1 MKPGLKVV
9 AALCLALGMAGGF
22 APPAVAG
29 PAGGAPKEAI
39 EVGPEGLTRIAMIA
53 LANGHPDIARKAALS
68 LIARNPEDFGAQIL
82 LSHAAR
88 DLGDYAEAAA
98 AARKALS
105 LARNDGQKT
114 QASFAMAQARSSA
127 GNRTAAQFWLRRAA
141 QTAPT
146 PQIRAQAIRD
156 FRYVRMR
163 NPWTVNLDFGASP
176 SSNVN
181 GGTGADTIWI
191 YGLPFTL
198 SGDSQALSGL
208 EEHASLSVERTVI
221 ENERHVARLGFNLAG
236 RTYTL
241 SDAAKRKAPGAQGSD
256 YAFWASEIY
265 LAQRWHAT
273 RGRDEWDLRL
283 LAGHNDYSGAPLSN
297 YLGFDAGRSFTFGAD
312 RALHLGTTVQRQ
324 WRLDNDVNSSVLR
337 MADLDW
343 RQRLGPGV
351 FSFGLFGGQ
360 AASDA
365 RTVAS
370 IRKGVSLG
378 YDLAKPVFGAALS
391 FDLGYER
398 RDFGLMPFDSENRTD
413 HRVTLGATAFLRDH
427 DYLGF
432 APELGLTYTRNRSNS
447 VLYDSRDM
455 SFSMRLRSAF

>member
-1 MKPGLKVV
+1 M
-9 AALCLALGMAGGF
+9 
-22 APPAVAG
+22 
-29 PAGGAPKEAI
+29 
-39 EVGPEGLTRIAMIA
+39 EVGPEGLASIARIA
-53 LANGHPDIARKAALS
+53 LANGHPDVARKAALS
-68 LIARNPEDFGAQIL
+68 LLARNPADFDAQML

-88 DLGDYAEAAA
+88 DLGDFAEAAA
-98 AARKALS
+98 AARKATA
-105 LARNDGQKT
+105 LAQNDAQKT
-114 QASFAMAQARSSA
+114 QAAFAMAQARSSA

-146 PQIRAQAIRD
+146 PEIRAQAVRD

-163 NPWTVNLDFGASP
+163 NPWSVNLDFGASP

-208 EEHASLSVERTVI
+208 EEHVSLSVERTVF

-241 SDAAKRKAPGAQGSD
+241 SDAARRKAPGAQGSD
-256 YAFWASEIY
+256 YAFWASELY
-265 LAQRWHAT
+265 LTQRWHAA

-283 LAGHNDYSGAPLSN
+283 LAGHNDYGGAPLSN
-297 YLGFDAGRSFTFGAD
+297 YLGLDAGRSFTFGPT
-312 RALHLGTTVQRQ
+312 RALHLGATIQRQ
-324 WRLDNDVNSSVLR
+324 WRLDNDSNSAVLR

-351 FSFGLFGGQ
+351 FSFGVFGGQ

-365 RTVAS
+365 RSVAS

-378 YDLAKPVFGAALS
+378 YALAKPVFGAELR

-398 RDFGLMPFDSENRTD
+398 RDFGRMSFDSENRTD

-432 APELGLTYTRNRSNS
+432 APEVGVTYTRNGSNS

-455 SFSMRLRSAF
+455 SFSLRLRSAF